1 MKKLWVYC
9 TDIRTLK
16 ICNKYSEDGL
26 DYQDEEY
33 SGYLNFKG
41 KEDFHEFLDKAT
53 DCLLFHR

>member
-33 SGYLNFKG
+33 SG
-41 KEDFHEFLDKAT
+41 
-53 DCLLFHR
+53 CLLYTSPSPRDS

>member
-26 DYQDEEY
+26 DC
-33 SGYLNFKG
+33 
-41 KEDFHEFLDKAT
+41 HEHPFNP
-53 DCLLFHR
+53 